1 MKVVIDTNVFVS
13 SFFGG
18 HPRRVI
24 DPWKSGDI
32 VLCLS
37 AEIVEEY
44 TDVLERLGLGGE
56 GELKEL
62 LDLFA
67 RGHHILF
74 AAHPPKLKVVKA
86 DPGDDKFIS
95 CAVALKADAIISG
108 DKALRAIR
116 SYMRIK
122 ILDPR
127 AFLRLIEP
135 KPGA

>member
-24 DPWKSGDI
+24 DLWKSGDI

-44 TDVLERLGLGGE
+44 TDVLGRLGLGVE
-56 GELKEL
+56 GEIKEL

-67 RGHHILF
+67 RGCVFWRIWPPIL
-74 AAHPPKLKVVKA
+74 V
-86 DPGDDKFIS
+86 
-95 CAVALKADAIISG
+95 
-108 DKALRAIR
+108 
-116 SYMRIK
+116 
-122 ILDPR
+122 
-127 AFLRLIEP
+127 
-135 KPGA
+135 